1 MWDVSFPPLRVRWL
15 RQPAVRVLSV
25 DSRDCGLDCCSPGK
39 LVLPCVS
46 RAAIITAWADC
57 SAVITGLNVH
67 SEVFCCW
74 WIPRRNFRAKHSRL
88 RGTRFDL
95 SLCIQCGITSKMP
108 VVRGLALNRCFW
120 EIYSKVVVPLHSWC
134 FLHAEDEFFL
144 PSSFWDPSCPGVT
157 EERKMGIIRV
167 TLIHLLPF
175 IDHGRVERGFITARS
190 FSAQTHLVKEWAD
203 VWAAWWSAGSC
214 PCCVFVS

>member
-1 MWDVSFPPLRVRWL
+1 MWCFFPPSRGSQQSEFCRWT
-15 RQPAVRVLSV
+15 VVIV
-25 DSRDCGLDCCSPGK
+25 GK

-46 RAAIITAWADC
+46 RAAILTAWTDC

-74 WIPRRNFRAKHSRL
+74 WIPSSFRGETLERHSEIKRDTLWFIALHSVWNNQQDAGCRR
-88 RGTRFDL
+88 
-95 SLCIQCGITSKMP
+95 
-108 VVRGLALNRCFW
+108 LALNRCFW

-134 FLHAEDEFFL
+134 FLHAEDEL
-144 PSSFWDPSCPGVT
+144 AVSLTSKL
-157 EERKMGIIRV
+157 EKRKMGIIRV

-175 IDHGRVERGFITARS
+175 IDHGRAERGFITARS